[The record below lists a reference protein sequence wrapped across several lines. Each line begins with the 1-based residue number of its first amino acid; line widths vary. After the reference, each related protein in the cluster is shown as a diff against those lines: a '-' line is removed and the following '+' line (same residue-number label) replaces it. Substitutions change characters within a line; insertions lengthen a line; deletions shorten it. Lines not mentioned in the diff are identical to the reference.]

1 MLRTS
6 LPFQAIVMV
15 LESKGEKTF
24 KMVLQLLKS
33 LATSSVITV
42 DQIRRVQF
50 PLMFERCTACVYSLV
65 FRVAFLFFIYVV
77 PPSQGYERVY
87 MDIADIN
94 IDVPRAYFIL
104 EQFVEKSFNFGIID
118 VKLRDCCPCR

>member
-1 MLRTS
+1 
-6 LPFQAIVMV
+6 MV

-33 LATSSVITV
+33 LSASSVITL
-42 DQIRRVQF
+42 DQIRRVCCQ
-50 PLMFERCTACVYSLV
+50 LV
-65 FRVAFLFFIYVV
+65 FELCTVSNSFVSFCEMLFNYLNCL
-77 PPSQGYERVY
+77 PSQGYERVY

-104 EQFVEKSFNFGIID
+104 EQFVDKSFSMGIIG
-118 VKLRDCCPCR
+118 VKLRDQCPCR